1 MRKKTTE
8 VVREEFRKEG
18 YKLLGE
24 YVNSHTKI
32 SFICPKGHKHS
43 IQWGNWSQGQRCNY
57 CSKRPIK
64 GSEQVRES
72 FIKEGFILPEDWEYV
87 NSSVKIPYVCS
98 SGHEGA
104 IAWNNWQKGSRCA
117 LDRRN
122 HNE

>member
-8 VVREEFRKEG
+8 VVREELSKEG
-18 YKLLGE
+18 YVLLGE

-32 SFICPKGHKHS
+32 SYVCPNGHKHS

-57 CSKRPIK
+57 CSKRPNI
-64 GSEQVRES
+64 SSVDVRELFS
-72 FIKEGFILPEDWEYV
+72 KEGFIIPEDWEYV
-87 NSSVKIPYVCS
+87 NNHSKIPYVCP
-98 SGHEGA
+98 SGHESSVT
-104 IAWNNWQKGSRCA
+104 WNNWQKGSRCA